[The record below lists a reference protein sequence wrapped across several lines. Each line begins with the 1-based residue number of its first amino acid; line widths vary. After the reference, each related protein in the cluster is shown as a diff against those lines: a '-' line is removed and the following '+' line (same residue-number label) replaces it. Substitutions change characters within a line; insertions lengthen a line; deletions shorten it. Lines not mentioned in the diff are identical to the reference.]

1 MEWNSKRAQNEYPLG
16 ESSGYV
22 ETTVSNSQN
31 GWLNTTKISRN
42 TRPLPI
48 EGLQNRYMNLF
59 SNYLGLPTNGNN
71 DWQWLCAPP
80 GSVCVLGLVSDKPT
94 FLSDLQDH
102 FCPWACD
109 LAQKH
114 VLDTVQ
120 PVLVEVSFLLW
131 FRAGRTMKKGKHSKY
146 SRSAK
151 IPHEEKKYFVANPN
165 NNKYI

>member
-31 GWLNTTKISRN
+31 GWLNTTKNIKKYKTISNWRA
-42 TRPLPI
+42 P
-48 EGLQNRYMNLF
+48 NRYMNLF

-151 IPHEEKKYFVANPN
+151 IPHEEKTSIMANPN
-165 NNKYI
+165 NNI